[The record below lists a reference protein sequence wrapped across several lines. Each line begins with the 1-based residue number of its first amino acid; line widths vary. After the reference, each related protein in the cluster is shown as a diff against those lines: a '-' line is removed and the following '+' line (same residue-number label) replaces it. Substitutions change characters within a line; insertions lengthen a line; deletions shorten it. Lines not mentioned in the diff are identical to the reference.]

1 MSKIFFE
8 KIKNK
13 KSKIGIIGLGYVG
26 LELAL
31 SVASKGYK
39 VYGFDKN
46 IDKVKKI
53 RNKKSP
59 ISTISSDKIRVL
71 DANKIF
77 DLRKINLINECDIII
92 ICLPTP
98 VKKNLSPDNSFLNN
112 CIKMIQPYLRE
123 YQMIILESTVYP
135 FGTKEI
141 IGDRLKNFKIGKNFF
156 LCFSPERVS
165 PGQNELTKYSKITKL
180 ISGTTKN
187 CLKGIKTFYEKI
199 FLNVFEC
206 KSIETAEFT
215 KLYENSYRAVNIGLA
230 NEMKIVCDKLKINI
244 FDVIKAA
251 STKPFGFKPF
261 SPGPGVGG
269 HCIPVDP
276 LFISYVA
283 KKFNSKAD
291 YVLLSRKVNIDI
303 TKWIINKIKK
313 KIKKKK
319 SKILLLGA
327 AYKKNIDD
335 ARESPF
341 ILIYKELAKT
351 NSINYF
357 DPYVKKL
364 RIDQKRINSLKKLHY
379 EYLNKFDAVVLVTD
393 HDKFN
398 YGKILKYSKLI
409 FDTRGVF
416 KDQNN
421 SKVVVC

>member
-165 PGQNELTKYSKITKL
+165 PGQNELTKYSK
-180 ISGTTKN
+180 
-187 CLKGIKTFYEKI
+187 
-199 FLNVFEC
+199 
-206 KSIETAEFT
+206 
-215 KLYENSYRAVNIGLA
+215 R
-230 NEMKIVCDKLKINI
+230 
-244 FDVIKAA
+244 
-251 STKPFGFKPF
+251 
-261 SPGPGVGG
+261 
-269 HCIPVDP
+269 
-276 LFISYVA
+276 
-283 KKFNSKAD
+283 
-291 YVLLSRKVNIDI
+291 
-303 TKWIINKIKK
+303 
-313 KIKKKK
+313 
-319 SKILLLGA
+319 
-327 AYKKNIDD
+327 
-335 ARESPF
+335 
-341 ILIYKELAKT
+341 
-351 NSINYF
+351 
-357 DPYVKKL
+357 
-364 RIDQKRINSLKKLHY
+364 
-379 EYLNKFDAVVLVTD
+379 
-393 HDKFN
+393 
-398 YGKILKYSKLI
+398 
-409 FDTRGVF
+409 
-416 KDQNN
+416 
-421 SKVVVC
+421 